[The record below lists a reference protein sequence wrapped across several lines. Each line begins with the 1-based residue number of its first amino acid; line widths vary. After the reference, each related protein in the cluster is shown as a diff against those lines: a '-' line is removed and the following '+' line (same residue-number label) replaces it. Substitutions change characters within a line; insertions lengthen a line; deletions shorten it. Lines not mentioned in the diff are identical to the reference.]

1 MMGSFSGK
9 AAKALGKNGGPLAE
23 KKITGRECEFFN
35 GFGGFVAE
43 GREYEILLQDD
54 NMPPAPWVNVIAN
67 ENFGFFVSESG
78 RGSTWAGNSHENK
91 ITPWNN
97 DPVSDTPS
105 EAIYIKDEETGE
117 LVTPMPLGR
126 KGHGEY
132 LVRHG
137 FGYSIFCHEEEL
149 IEQELKV
156 FTPLNE
162 PMKIWVLKLKNSSD
176 IARRLSLV
184 YYVEWVLG
192 VNREDTAPYIVSSYD
207 NEYEYLAAK
216 NIYSETLR
224 TQSSFIF
231 SSEDIISYT
240 GDRKEFFGIK
250 GSINRPEGL
259 WEKLSCTTGVGY
271 DPCGVIQVA
280 VKLLPGEVRTIVFA
294 LGQSTEGNEISMLI
308 KKYKDLQNISSELQK
323 IEAHWN
329 KLLGVIKVK
338 TSDRA
343 LDILVNGW
351 LLYQTVSC
359 RLNARA
365 AFYQC
370 GGAYGFRDQL
380 QDVLALLDIEPERTR
395 RQILLACKHQFEEG
409 DVQHWWHPPGDLG
422 VRTRITDDL
431 LWLPYVTSEYIKST
445 GDYLLLKEKTH
456 YIKGD
461 LLEKSHNESMFVP
474 KASDINESVYEHCK
488 RAIIHTQFGK
498 HGIPLMGTGDWNDGM
513 DKIGVGGRGESV
525 WLGWFLYSIL
535 EKFIPICYHEND
547 VEFANEQEK
556 VKAQLLKHIEEYA
569 WDGNWYIRAF
579 NDNYQKI
586 GSSKNIECKI
596 DSISQ
601 SWSVL
606 SGGAEK
612 KRGVEAIHS
621 AHKYLVKEQEGIS
634 LLLYPPFDK
643 TVNDP
648 GYIRNYYP
656 GIRENGGQY
665 SHAAVWLAMACIE
678 LGEYCLGYKLF
689 TMLNPIYTTLKYNDV
704 LRYKREPYIM
714 TADISSAEGNFGKGG
729 WSWYTGSASW
739 MYQGLVK
746 TFLGIKK
753 EGEYLTIIPSV
764 PDTFGEYTVWYKYG
778 CSFYEIQV
786 GEKGKYENTVD
797 RISVDGVALVGN
809 KIKLLDDGKKH
820 IIVVQTA

>member
-1 MMGSFSGK
+1 MSFSGK
-9 AAKALGKNGGPLAE
+9 VANPLEKNEIPLSE
-23 KKITGRECEFFN
+23 KKTIGRAREFFN
-35 GFGGFVAE
+35 GFGGFVAD

-54 NMPPAPWVNVIAN
+54 NIPPAPWVNVIAN

-78 RGSTWAGNSHENK
+78 AGTTWAGNSHENK

-97 DPVSDTPS
+97 DPVSDTSS
-105 EAIYIKDEETGE
+105 EAIYIKDEETGK

-132 LVRHG
+132 SVRHG

-156 FTPLNE
+156 FTPLDE
-162 PMKIWVLKLKNSSD
+162 PIKIWVLKLKNISD
-176 IARRLSLV
+176 IARCLSVV

-192 VNREDTAPYIVSSYD
+192 VNREETLPYIVSSYD
-207 NEYEYLAAK
+207 NEYEYLAAR

-224 TQSSFIF
+224 KQISFIF
-231 SSEDIISYT
+231 SSESIISYT
-240 GDRKEFFGIK
+240 GDRNEFFGIK

-259 WEKLSCTTGVGY
+259 KKKLSCTTGVGY
-271 DPCGVIQVA
+271 DPCGAIQVA
-280 VKLLPGEVRTIVFA
+280 VKLAPKEVKTIVFA
-294 LGQSTEGNEISMLI
+294 LGQSVEVSEISML
-308 KKYKDLQNISSELQK
+308 KRKYKDLQNISSELHK
-323 IEAHWN
+323 IEVYWN
-329 KLLGVIKVK
+329 KLLGVIKVE

-351 LLYQTVSC
+351 LLYQTISC

-380 QDVLALLDIEPERTR
+380 QDVLALLEIDPERTR
-395 RQILLACKHQFEEG
+395 RQILMACNHQFEEG

-431 LWLPYVTSEYIKST
+431 LWLPYVTGEYIKST

-461 LLEKSHNESMFVP
+461 LLEKSQNESMFVP
-474 KASDINESVYEHCK
+474 KTSDISESVYTHCK
-488 RAIIHTQFGK
+488 KAIIHTQLGK

-513 DKIGVGGRGESV
+513 DKIGVGGRGESI
-525 WLGWFLYSIL
+525 WLGWFLYAIL

-556 VKAQLLKHIEEYA
+556 VKEQLLKHIEEYA

-579 NDNYQKI
+579 TDHYEKI
-586 GSSKNIECKI
+586 GSSQNTECKI

-606 SGGAEK
+606 SGGAGK
-612 KRGVEAIHS
+612 KRGAEAIQS
-621 AHKYLVKEQEGIS
+621 AHKYLVKEQEGLS

-643 TVNDP
+643 TLNNP

-665 SHAAVWLAMACIE
+665 SHAAVWLAMACVEVGE
-678 LGEYCLGYKLF
+678 LGLGDKLF
-689 TMLNPIYTTLKYNDV
+689 AMLNPIHITSKYNDV

-714 TADISSAEGNFGKGG
+714 TADISSAVGNIGKGG

-739 MYQGLVK
+739 MYQGIVK
-746 TFLGIKK
+746 TLLGVKK
-753 EGEYLTIIPSV
+753 EGKYLNILPATPSI
-764 PDTFGEYTVWYKYG
+764 FGEYTVWYKYG
-778 CSFYEIQV
+778 DSSYEIRV
-786 GEKGKYENTVD
+786 GQRRNMKNIIEKV
-797 RISVDGVALVGN
+797 SVDGHVVAGSKIELV
-809 KIKLLDDGKKH
+809 DDGKSH
-820 IIVVQTA
+820 IVIVKII